1 MPGDIAKQFLDQ
13 AVAQQMIAGVTGDGD
28 VTYPLDQDQF
38 RDLVERRMDQR
49 RMQQLL
55 KEAPGGSFIELLRQ
69 RGLIRGV

>member
-1 MPGDIAKQFLDQ
+1 
-13 AVAQQMIAGVTGDGD
+13 
-28 VTYPLDQDQF
+28 
-38 RDLVERRMDQR
+38 MDQR

>member
-1 MPGDIAKQFLDQ
+1 VTNDLARQFLDR

>member
-55 KEAPGGSFIELLRQ
+55 KEAPGGSFILLLRL

>member
-1 MPGDIAKQFLDQ
+1 MPGDIAKQFLDR